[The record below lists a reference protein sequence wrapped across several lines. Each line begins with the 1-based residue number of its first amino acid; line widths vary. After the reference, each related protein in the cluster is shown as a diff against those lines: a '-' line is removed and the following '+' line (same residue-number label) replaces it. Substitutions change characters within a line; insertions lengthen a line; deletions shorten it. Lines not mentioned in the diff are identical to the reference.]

1 MSLFLTMFM
10 QMSFAEGTFSDTFDI
25 RHFRPSSD
33 AHQYFAVPSAST
45 LRHLQMGISLW
56 GLYENDP
63 FVLRGDDYNGRYVH
77 PLVVAGGDTGD
88 APVDN
93 RFIGNVQVGIGF
105 ADRVSISVDLPLVF
119 WQSGYRM
126 DAFYEPE
133 VEPTYM
139 LESGMGD
146 FSIQPKLL
154 LLDRDKH
161 PIGLAFQMPVS
172 FPSSPKQSFLG
183 ENGTTLTPTGILE
196 FSDGPIRS
204 KEYRIRASVFAS
216 YHVRP
221 GGYILEDTE
230 PPIAIGNEMIF
241 GGAIGLKPFNFLEI
255 VGEIISH
262 NKKDLQGLPTAT
274 TIESNGGIKIHSGRH
289 IALNFGGGGTFVR
302 SVGTPDY
309 RATFSV
315 VVAPDLDPNVRD
327 PDQDGIPSVLDEC
340 PGIAED
346 VDKFQDDDGCPDY
359 DNDQDGLRD
368 EIDQCPMEQEDKDG
382 FQDEDGCADTDN
394 DQDGVV
400 DRFDR
405 CPTQAENKNGY
416 LDNDGCPDTKQS
428 YSDTDYDEIP
438 DNEDQCPFKPE
449 DLDNFE
455 DSDGCPDLDNDQ
467 DGVPDEIDQ
476 CANSREVY
484 NGVDDADG
492 CPDQSARIRVEKDSI
507 KIAEKI
513 FFDFGLSTIKPE
525 SYGLLDEL
533 ASVILAYPEL
543 QKIHVEGHT
552 DNIGSAESN
561 LALSKDRAI
570 SVRKALVDRGVEA
583 DRLAAFGYGEKRPV
597 ATNETDEGR
606 EQNRRVE
613 FIIVERE

>member
-1 MSLFLTMFM
+1 M
-10 QMSFAEGTFSDTFDI
+10 GG
-25 RHFRPSSD
+25 RRD
-33 AHQYFAVPSAST
+33 AQ
-45 LRHLQMGISLW
+45 
-56 GLYENDP
+56 DP
-63 FVLRGDDYNGRYVH
+63 VGGHRLCRG
-77 PLVVAGGDTGD
+77 AGG
-88 APVDN
+88 A
-93 RFIGNVQVGIGF
+93 R
-105 ADRVSISVDLPLVF
+105 
-119 WQSGYRM
+119 
-126 DAFYEPE
+126 E
-133 VEPTYM
+133 
-139 LESGMGD
+139 
-146 FSIQPKLL
+146 
-154 LLDRDKH
+154 
-161 PIGLAFQMPVS
+161 
-172 FPSSPKQSFLG
+172 G
-183 ENGTTLTPTGILE
+183 E
-196 FSDGPIRS
+196 
-204 KEYRIRASVFAS
+204 
-216 YHVRP
+216 
-221 GGYILEDTE
+221 
-230 PPIAIGNEMIF
+230 
-241 GGAIGLKPFNFLEI
+241 
-255 VGEIISH
+255 
-262 NKKDLQGLPTAT
+262 
-274 TIESNGGIKIHSGRH
+274 
-289 IALNFGGGGTFVR
+289 
-302 SVGTPDY
+302 
-309 RATFSV
+309 
-315 VVAPDLDPNVRD
+315 RD

-513 FFDFGLSTIKPE
+513 FFDFGLSTIKAE

-561 LALSKDRAI
+561 LSLSKDRAI

-583 DRLAAFGYGEKRPV
+583 DRLAAFGYGEKRPI